1 MAQEQHFMHF
11 GVWSTEAFYVS
22 EFGHEE
28 WQRLRAEGVARAIVD
43 GHGVTWWRVNIEH
56 F

>member
-1 MAQEQHFMHF
+1 MHF
-11 GVWSTEAFYVS
+11 GVWSTEAYYVS

-28 WQRLRAEGVARAIVD
+28 WQRLKAEGVARAIVD
-43 GHGVTWWRVNIEH
+43 GHGVTWWRVAIEH